1 MIFALILVMIRT
13 IIQSLLIT
21 IMFSACASQV
31 VLTNSIRQEYKLSE
45 NTLKGLDFVLTKSI
59 VLYRIDQPD
68 AKVGSNGGLI
78 VKEFQEVI
86 RIPEGTKGKAVF
98 VGVDRI
104 AIQFNDDCD
113 CYLFFGS
120 SKAND
125 GYALLAEDW
134 ENGHGKVEYNGKTY
148 FASPGSGKAVLSI
161 LMTKVK
167 NGSTMRI
174 LPGVN

>member
-1 MIFALILVMIRT
+1 MIRT
-13 IIQSLLIT
+13 IIYGLLIS
-21 IMFSACASQV
+21 IMFSACASQI
-31 VLTNSIRQEYKLSE
+31 VLTNSMRQEYKLSE
-45 NTLKGLDFVLTKSI
+45 NTLKGLEFVLTNSI

-68 AKVGSNGGLI
+68 AKVGSNGSLV
-78 VKEFQEVI
+78 VKESQEVI

-104 AIQFNDDCD
+104 AIQFNDNCD

-120 SKAND
+120 GNATD

-134 ENGHGKVEYNGKTY
+134 ENGHGKVEYDGKTY

-167 NGSTMRI
+167 NGSTVRT
-174 LPGVN
+174 LPGVD